1 MARYTY
7 VTANDKAVQL
17 DDYMFTEMGIE
28 GIQVIEGKVVLV
40 LILPDGSI
48 MFDYESGKDA
58 DALKSAKEEYQQ
70 MAARQKDQFRERADE
85 IIRQAVASGELQS
98 DVQVDEDGEPV
109 EDESQGPM
117 IELPPLDKIPPG
129 YA

>member
-1 MARYTY
+1 MARYMYETSNGKQ
-7 VTANDKAVQL
+7 VPL

-28 GIQVIEGKVVLV
+28 GIQVQPDGKVVLV
-40 LILPDGSI
+40 LVLPDGSV

-58 DALKSAKEEYQQ
+58 DALKAAKQEYQD

-85 IIRQAVASGELQS
+85 IIRQAVANGELQAE
-98 DVQVDEDGEPV
+98 VDEDGNPV
-109 EDESQGPM
+109 DDESQGPM
-117 IELPPLDKIPPG
+117 IELPPLDKVPPG

>member
-7 VTANDKAVQL
+7 VTANDKVVQL

-28 GIQVIEGKVVLV
+28 GIQVIEGKVILV

-58 DALKSAKEEYQQ
+58 DALKSAKAEYQA

-85 IIRQAVASGELQS
+85 IIRQAVANGELQS
-98 DVQVDEDGEPV
+98 DVQVDEDGEVV
-109 EDESQGPM
+109 ESEDGPM
-117 IELPPLDKIPPG
+117 IELPPLDKYPPG

>member
-7 VTANDKAVQL
+7 VTANDKVVQL

-58 DALKSAKEEYQQ
+58 DALKSAKEEYQA

-85 IIRQAVASGELQS
+85 IIRQAVANGELQS
-98 DVQVDEDGEPV
+98 EVQVDEDGEPID
-109 EDESQGPM
+109 DESQGPM
-117 IELPPLDKIPPG
+117 LELPPLDKYPPG